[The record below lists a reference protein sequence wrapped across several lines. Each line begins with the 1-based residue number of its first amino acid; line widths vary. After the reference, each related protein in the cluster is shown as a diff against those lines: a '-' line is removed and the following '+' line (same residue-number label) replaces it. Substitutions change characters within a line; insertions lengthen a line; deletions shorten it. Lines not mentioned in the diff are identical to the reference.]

1 MKDSL
6 THFALPVPMLRQV
19 YVGGFFRYFF
29 LIFFRLR
36 FLIAFF
42 SFGDRFSDSFIEF
55 ASQNHPQKGLSTV
68 PKTVQKWIQK
78 KVLFLKRFWT
88 FFHGF
93 SYQNSRA
100 QLSTNLWQSA
110 LTPESEHPRNTVKY
124 DAKPT
129 FSRNALTW
137 ETYRDIADTVE
148 KHVKIRY
155 LFYTC
160 FVNFLIPKT
169 IPKSFQNR

>member
-1 MKDSL
+1 
-6 THFALPVPMLRQV
+6 MLEA
-19 YVGGFFRYFF
+19 F
-29 LIFFRLR
+29 LGIFSSSFSGSVFWSHFFRLGID
-36 FLIAFF
+36 FLTL
-42 SFGDRFSDSFIEF
+42 
-55 ASQNHPQKGLSTV
+55 LSNLP
-68 PKTVQKWIQK
+68 PKTIPKRVSAQSPRLSKNGSKK

-88 FFHGF
+88 FFHVF

-137 ETYRDIADTVE
+137 ETYCDIADTVE